1 MQFNDFFFDN
11 TSNGPSKF
19 RAKTWVELDDDS
31 HVKLYSQSQCETSV
45 LKSISCDCNDR
56 YVRLNNGTTTISNT
70 GTAAT
75 PNSRNKKGIFKNCA
89 LFTNCI
95 SDINNTQVHN
105 FKDIDVAM
113 LMHNIR

>member
-1 MQFNDFFFDN
+1 MIVMIDTYVLIMELQPFQ
-11 TSNGPSKF
+11 TLEQQQPQ
-19 RAKTWVELDDDS
+19 TVE
-31 HVKLYSQSQCETSV
+31 T
-45 LKSISCDCNDR
+45 
-56 YVRLNNGTTTISNT
+56 
-70 GTAAT
+70 
-75 PNSRNKKGIFKNCA
+75 KKGIFKNCA